1 MVPALWR
8 ILHIRWRDM
17 PSFTLPP
24 PYTEICF
31 LRRLKCAIAFGWRI
45 LQIAFCLSSLI
56 IEEQDLNT
64 RRIVVTGM
72 GLVSP
77 LGCGVEAVWRRLL
90 DGHSGLAALPEDV
103 TEGITSKVAGVV
115 PSLMPDCPW
124 GFDPALAVEPK
135 DHKKMDRFSLFALA
149 AAQEALHQA
158 RWQPDTDSARER
170 TATIVGSGVGGFGAI
185 VDAVRTTDGRGP
197 KRLSP
202 FTVPSFL
209 ANMAAGHI
217 SIRHGFRGPLGAPV
231 TACAASAQAIGDAM
245 RLIRAG
251 EADIAV
257 CGGAEACV
265 DRVSFGA
272 FAAARTMST
281 GFNHHPTQAS
291 RPFDVERDGFVM
303 GEGAGMLVIEELEHA
318 LRRGATPIAELLGY
332 GTSADAY
339 HMTSPPDDGAGGR
352 RAMELALRQA
362 NLAPEQ
368 IGHLNAH
375 ATSTPAGDTSELAA
389 IKAIFGT
396 GRGPAVSATKSSTGH
411 LLGAAGGVEA
421 IFTVLALRDQM
432 APPTLN
438 LAHPDPA
445 AEGIDIISGLARK
458 IATDYAISN
467 GFGFGG
473 VNASLVFRRF
483 ESLL

>member
-1 MVPALWR
+1 M
-8 ILHIRWRDM
+8 
-17 PSFTLPP
+17 T
-24 PYTEICF
+24 
-31 LRRLKCAIAFGWRI
+31 
-45 LQIAFCLSSLI
+45 
-56 IEEQDLNT
+56 T

-72 GLVSP
+72 GVVSP
-77 LGCGVEAVWRRLL
+77 LGCGVETVWRRLL
-90 DGHSGLAALPEDV
+90 DGHSGLIALPDEM
-103 TEGITSKVAGVV
+103 TEGIASKVAGVV
-115 PSLMPDCPW
+115 PGLTPDYPW
-124 GFDPALAVEPK
+124 GFDPARAVEPK

-149 AAQEALHQA
+149 AAQEALNHA
-158 RWQPDTDSARER
+158 GWRPDTDSERER

-185 VDAVRTTDGRGP
+185 VEAVRTTDGRGP

-231 TACAASAQAIGDAM
+231 TACAASAQAIGDAA

-251 EADIAV
+251 EADIAL
-257 CGGAEACV
+257 CGGAEACI
-265 DRVSFGA
+265 DRVSLGA

-281 GFNHHPTQAS
+281 GFNGLPTHAS
-291 RPFDVERDGFVM
+291 RPFDVDRDGFVM

-339 HMTSPPDDGAGGR
+339 HMTSPPDDGGGGR
-352 RAMELALRQA
+352 RAMELAIRQA
-362 NLAPEQ
+362 NIAPEQ

-375 ATSTPAGDTSELAA
+375 ATSTPVGDASELAA
-389 IKAIFGT
+389 IRAIFGT

-438 LAHPDPA
+438 LARPDPA
-445 AEGIDIISGLARK
+445 AEGIDIVTLSARK

-473 VNASLVFRRF
+473 VNASLVFRR
-483 ESLL
+483 L

>member
-1 MVPALWR
+1 M
-8 ILHIRWRDM
+8 
-17 PSFTLPP
+17 
-24 PYTEICF
+24 
-31 LRRLKCAIAFGWRI
+31 
-45 LQIAFCLSSLI
+45 
-56 IEEQDLNT
+56 NT

-77 LGCGVEAVWRRLL
+77 LGSGVEAVWRRLL
-90 DGHSGLAALPEDV
+90 DGRSGLVTLPGEI
-103 TEGITSKVAGVV
+103 TEGIASGVAGVV
-115 PSLMPDCPW
+115 PLLSPDCPW
-124 GFDPALAVEPK
+124 GFDPALAVEAK
-135 DHKKMDRFSLFALA
+135 DLKKMDRFSVFALA
-149 AAQEALHQA
+149 AAQEALAQA
-158 RWQPDTDSARER
+158 GWQPESDEARER

-197 KRLSP
+197 RRLSP

-231 TACAASAQAIGDAM
+231 TACAASAQAIGDAL

-251 EADIAV
+251 EADVAV
-257 CGGAEACV
+257 CGGAEACI

-281 GFNHHPTQAS
+281 GFNGEPTRAS
-291 RPFDVERDGFVM
+291 RPFDAGRDGFVM

-318 LRRGATPIAELLGY
+318 LARGATPIAEVLGY

-339 HMTSPPDDGAGGR
+339 HMTSPPEDGAGGR
-352 RAMELALRQA
+352 RAMELAIRQA
-362 NLAPEQ
+362 NLAPAQ

-375 ATSTPAGDTSELAA
+375 ATSTPVGDTSELAA
-389 IKAIFGT
+389 IRAIFGP
-396 GRGPAVSATKSSTGH
+396 GNGPAVSATKSATGH

-421 IFTVLALRDQM
+421 IFTVLALRDQV

-438 LAHPDPA
+438 LEQPDPA
-445 AEGIDIISGLARK
+445 ADGIDIVTGAAR
-458 IATDYAISN
+458 ALSTDYAISN

-473 VNASLVFRRF
+473 VNASLVFGRI
-483 ESLL
+483 